1 MVFTRTLGRSG
12 IEVSGLGLGC
22 WAIGGPFVTPDGTP
36 VGWGKI
42 DDAESIRAIH
52 RALALGVTFW
62 DTANVY
68 GTGHSERV
76 LGIAL
81 EGRRDEVVIATKFGR
96 VFRDGAG
103 QYVGTDLSPAHIRK
117 SCEYSLVRLATDH
130 IDLYQ
135 LHIGDAGLDQAVE
148 IRETLEDLVK
158 EGKIRFYA
166 WSTDDPERARLFAQG
181 PHCTAVQFQLNLFER
196 SDAMLALLEEYDLA
210 GVIRG
215 PLAKGLL
222 TGKFDA
228 NSKLP
233 DNDVRRNWDFKQG
246 AQAEQIARLD
256 RLRAVLTQDGRS
268 LPQAALGWLWAA
280 SDRVIPIPGFKSV
293 QQVEDNAGALKFG
306 PLTPQQMKDID
317 ALLSN

>member
-22 WAIGGPFVTPDGTP
+22 WAIGGPFLSPDGTP
-36 VGWGKI
+36 VGWGDI
-42 DDAESIRAIH
+42 DDAQSIRAIH
-52 RALALGVTFW
+52 RALDLGVTFW

-81 EGRRDEVVIATKFGR
+81 EGRRDKVVIATKFGR
-96 VFRDGAG
+96 IFRDGAG
-103 QYVGTDLSPAHIRK
+103 QFTGTDLSPAHIRK
-117 SCEYSLVRLATDH
+117 SCEYSLVRLATDY

-135 LHIGDAGLDQAVE
+135 LHIGDASLDQAVE
-148 IRETLEDLVK
+148 IRETLEDLAQ

-181 PHCTAVQFQLNLFER
+181 SHCTAVQFQLNLFER
-196 SDAMLALLEEYDLA
+196 NDAMVALLAEHDLA

-215 PLAKGLL
+215 PLARGLL

-233 DNDVRRNWDFKQG
+233 DNDVRRDWDFKQG
-246 AQAEQIARLD
+246 AQAKQIAGLD
-256 RLRAVLTQDGRS
+256 KLRAVLTQDGRS
-268 LPQAALGWLWAA
+268 LAQAALGWLWAH
-280 SDRVIPIPGFKSV
+280 SDRAIPIPGFKSIR
-293 QQVEDNAGALKFG
+293 QVEDNAGALKFG
-306 PLTPQQMKDID
+306 PLTQQQMKDID
-317 ALLSN
+317 ALLSI

>member
-1 MVFTRTLGRSG
+1 MVFTRKLGRSG

-22 WAIGGPFVTPDGTP
+22 WAIGGPFVTPEGTP
-36 VGWGKI
+36 VGWGEI
-42 DDAESIRAIH
+42 DDTESIRAIH
-52 RALALGVTFW
+52 RALELGVSFW

-81 EGRRDEVVIATKFGR
+81 EGRRDQVVIATKFGR

-117 SCEYSLVRLATDH
+117 SCEYSLIRLATDH
-130 IDLYQ
+130 VDLYQ
-135 LHIGDAGLDQAVE
+135 LHIGDAGLEQAVE

-158 EGKIRFYA
+158 EGKILWYG
-166 WSTDDPERARLFAQG
+166 WSTDDPERARLFAEG

-196 SDAMLALLEEYDLA
+196 NDAMIALLDECDLA

-222 TGKFDA
+222 TGKFGP
-228 NSKLP
+228 NSALP
-233 DNDVRRNWDFKQG
+233 DNDVRRNWDFKHG
-246 AQAEQIARLD
+246 PQAEQIARLEKI
-256 RLRAVLTQDGRS
+256 RSVLTQDGRS
-268 LPQAALGWLWAA
+268 LAQAALGWLWA
-280 SDRVIPIPGFKSV
+280 SSSRVIPIPGFKSI
-293 QQVEDNAGALKFG
+293 QQVEDNAGALNLG
-306 PLTPQQMKDID
+306 PLTSQQMAEID
-317 ALLSN
+317 ALLRV